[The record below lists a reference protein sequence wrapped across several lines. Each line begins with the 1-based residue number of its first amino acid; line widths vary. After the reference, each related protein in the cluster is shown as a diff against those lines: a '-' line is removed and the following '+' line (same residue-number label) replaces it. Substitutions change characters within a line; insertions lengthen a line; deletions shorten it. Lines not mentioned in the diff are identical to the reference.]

1 MGYEII
7 KSMGI
12 NQQVGIAVV
21 RIWEKDG
28 EV

>member
-21 RIWEKDG
+21 RIWKNDG
-28 EV
+28 EF